1 MSDQPRRELATFAAG
16 CFWDLEAAFR
26 RQQGILATIAGYTGG
41 TVPDPDYE
49 QVASGTTGH
58 TEAVR
63 IVFDPDLITYDAL
76 LDLFWSSHD
85 PTEPAGGSERSA
97 IFYHSPEQR
106 AKALASRDRLQE
118 SYGTKVIT
126 TEILPAQ
133 EFWRAEECHQQY
145 YEKCGQGYSTVPKY
159 WE

>member
-1 MSDQPRRELATFAAG
+1 MERSPRSEPAMFSGG
-16 CFWDLEAAFR
+16 CFWDLEATFR
-26 RQQGILATIAGYTGG
+26 HQQGVLVTVAGYTGG
-41 TVPDPDYE
+41 SVADPDYE

-58 TEAVR
+58 AEAVR

-97 IFYHSPEQR
+97 IYYHSPEQR
-106 AKALASRDRLQE
+106 AKALASRDRLQV
-118 SYGTKVIT
+118 SFGTKVIAT
-126 TEILPAQ
+126 QILPAQ